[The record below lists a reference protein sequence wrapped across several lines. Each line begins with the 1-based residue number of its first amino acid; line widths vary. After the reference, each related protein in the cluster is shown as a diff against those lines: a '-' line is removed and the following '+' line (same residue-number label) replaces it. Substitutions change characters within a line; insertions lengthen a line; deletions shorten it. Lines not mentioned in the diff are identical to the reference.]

1 VLVEKK
7 KMLLKSNFFYF
18 ISRNYKSIALC
29 HEKIGV
35 PKSTFFDHRKYSPM
49 GQIPWQELI
58 DNTELK
64 RSTERKTV
72 FVERKSAPNETEFS
86 MLTYNILADSIRS
99 TMENT
104 LTTQIPYTLRNLFI
118 LDEIKKY
125 DADIIC
131 LQEVEAQ
138 LYRQLFAPQLDI
150 LGYEGYFQVK
160 VFDRDHFE
168 ATKEWSESRTDGC
181 ATFWKKDKFN
191 LVRNTFMEIR
201 QGLYSS
207 NYIKFGYPNHFFM
220 KQFLKFRNIITMVH
234 LESVGGDELAKH
246 QLIVAN
252 THILANSSKRA
263 VQLGQLYVSM
273 CALHKFCN
281 GLDYPVI
288 FCGDLNIVPFSVP
301 YKFLDQGVIKH
312 TDASLK
318 VSVDNEAKLV
328 GVDVTSP
335 FSLKSAYK
343 TVLGREGNTLR
354 YGIPSDYLWY
364 NTTNIQPIAV
374 DSYTQYDTK
383 VAKYLDYNENY
394 PSDHF
399 PVYGK
404 FVFKNN
410 SQRPSPSDY
419 AIPRLERK
427 RKPVGRRTNPQ
438 QSNKTKNVLG
448 EGDAEKQVEGVQNK
462 MKEFADTL
470 SPETKRRRER
480 TKKQRDKK
488 FSSSDDRS

>member
-1 VLVEKK
+1 MFSKSKK
-7 KMLLKSNFFYF
+7 VFP
-18 ISRNYKSIALC
+18 ISKYYQSVALC
-29 HEKIGV
+29 HERLGV
-35 PKSTFFDHRKYSPM
+35 SKPIYFEHRKYSPM
-49 GQIPWQELI
+49 GRIPWQDLI
-58 DNTELK
+58 DRTEMQRPTGRNTVLA
-64 RSTERKTV
+64 ERNAN
-72 FVERKSAPNETEFS
+72 ENETEFS
-86 MLTYNILADSIRS
+86 TLTYNILADSIRS

-104 LTTQIPYTLRNLFI
+104 LNTQIPYSLRNLFI

-138 LYRQLFAPQLDI
+138 LYRQLYAPQLDI

-191 LVRNTFMEIR
+191 LVRHNFMEIR

-207 NYIKFGYPNHFFM
+207 NYIKFGYPNDFFM

-234 LESVGGDELAKH
+234 LETVGGDDLAKH

-281 GLDYPVI
+281 GLNYPLL

-301 YKFLDQGVIKH
+301 YKFLEQGIIRH
-312 TDASLK
+312 SDASLTM
-318 VSVDNEAKLV
+318 SVDNDAKLV
-328 GVDVTSP
+328 EVDVQSP
-335 FSLKSAYK
+335 FSMKSAYK
-343 TVLGREGNTLR
+343 SIIGREGNTLR

-364 NTTNIQPIAV
+364 NTTNLVPTAIE
-374 DSYTQYDTK
+374 SYTQYDKK
-383 VAKYLDYNENY
+383 VYKYIDYNEKF

-410 SQRPSPSDY
+410 STRPTPSDY
-419 AIPRLERK
+419 SIPHLARK
-427 RKPVGRRTNPQ
+427 RKPVGRRAVPQ
-438 QSNKTKNVLG
+438 RTPTTKQIPQKA
-448 EGDAEKQVEGVQNK
+448 EAEKQVEGLGDK
-462 MKEFADTL
+462 IEKFAETL
-470 SPETKRRRER
+470 SPETRRRRER
-480 TKKQRDKK
+480 GKKQREKK
-488 FSSSDDRS
+488 TSNNPENEF

>member
-1 VLVEKK
+1 
-7 KMLLKSNFFYF
+7 MMILKSSNKIVV
-18 ISRNYKSIALC
+18 ISKYYQAAAYCEANQKL
-29 HEKIGV
+29 GV
-35 PKSTFFDHRKYSPM
+35 PKPTYFEHRKFSPM
-49 GQIPWQELI
+49 GHIPWQDLI
-58 DNTELK
+58 DKTEII
-64 RSTERKTV
+64 RPNDRKTV
-72 FVERKSAPNETEFS
+72 EAERKSSPNETEFS

-104 LTTQIPYTLRNLFI
+104 LTTQIPYSLRNLFI
-118 LDEIKKY
+118 LDEIQKY

-191 LVRNTFMEIR
+191 LVRDNFMEIR
-201 QGLYSS
+201 QGLYSA
-207 NYIKFGYPNHFFM
+207 NFIKFGYSNDFFM

-234 LESVGGDELAKH
+234 LECVNDDIDKH

-263 VQLGQLYVSM
+263 VQLGQLYVSL

-281 GLDYPVI
+281 GLNYPLVLA
-288 FCGDLNIVPFSVP
+288 GDLNIVPFSAP
-301 YKFLDQGVIKH
+301 YKFLEQGVVKH
-312 TDASLK
+312 SDTALA
-318 VSVDNEAKLV
+318 VSVDNEAKLID
-328 GVDVTSP
+328 VDVVSP

-343 TVLGREGNTLR
+343 TVLGREANTLR

-364 NTTNIQPIAV
+364 NTTNIIPTAV
-374 DSYTQYDTK
+374 DSYTQYDNK
-383 VAKYLDYNENY
+383 ILKFLDYNEKY

-404 FVFKNN
+404 FAFKNN
-410 SQRPSPSDY
+410 SQRPAKSEFV
-419 AIPRLERK
+419 IPRIERK
-427 RKPVGRRTNPQ
+427 RKPVGRRSTPQ
-438 QSNKTKNVLG
+438 RNTPNTKKTEKL
-448 EGDAEKQVEGVQNK
+448 EAEKKAESIEDD
-462 MKEFADTL
+462 MKAFADTL
-470 SPETKRRRER
+470 SPEKKRRKER
-480 TKKQRDKK
+480 STKQKDKK
-488 FSSSDDRS
+488 FSSSRDENRS